1 MDDTK
6 ELLGRGSYGDVFKE
20 IIDGKSYAVKKIIN
34 NDINEI
40 EGFLPEVDMIMRIDH
55 PNVIRGVNFELRD
68 DDIFYFTM
76 ELAVSLDSIL
86 KNSLID
92 FEIGLNYIHNIGCG
106 VNFIMKSGY
115 AHCDIKIENILIIN
129 GIAKLADFGLVV
141 SLDPNLRGSDR
152 DERMCETSI
161 YKSPEHILG
170 LSTKITEMSE
180 IWSYGYI
187 VLSIIYNRNVVD
199 DFILERGI
207 LTWDATLL
215 IRIYEK
221 NNNPIKTFKSV
232 YGNIPKKFD
241 KIIESVGHLQIFD
254 RFKRTRDLTDFL
266 KHPFFQ
272 ENNIKYNENV
282 GIIKLPNDEL
292 LAEIPKKS
300 DQKMLDILCKWMVSV
315 CLEYRIRIQPM
326 CLGIEILRR
335 IIHRYD
341 LNEGNMQLFGI
352 SCLFIANKI
361 TLGDNLEDLDAVYI
375 SDGIFDEETFKET
388 VFEIMSIEKGA
399 ISYTTIYNI
408 AKSKTAFIK
417 SFEKLMDSSFY
428 YREDMRSSS
437 NIARFFLNKYPQKLD
452 DKDVYIKSSHRDES
466 SNLSNYFQDFI
477 KSPKKESNKK
487 MDKIQQKKSN
497 KK

>member
-1 MDDTK
+1 MNDRK

-20 IIDGKSYAVKKIIN
+20 IINGKAYAVKKIIN

-40 EGFLPEVDMIMRIDH
+40 EGFLPEVDMIMRINH
-55 PNVIRGVNFELRD
+55 PNVIKGVNLELRD

-86 KNSLID
+86 KDSLVD
-92 FEIGLNYIHNIGCG
+92 FKIGLNYIHNIGCG

-115 AHCDIKIENILIIN
+115 AHCDIKVENILIIN
-129 GIAKLADFGLVV
+129 GVAKLADFGLIV

-161 YKSPEHILG
+161 YKSPEHILE

-187 VLSIIYNRNVVD
+187 VLSIIYNRNVVN

-207 LTWDATLL
+207 LTWDATPL
-215 IRIYEK
+215 IKIYEN
-221 NNNPIKTFKSV
+221 NNNPVKTFKSV

-241 KIIESVGHLQIFD
+241 KIIKDVGHLQIFD
-254 RFKRTRDLTDFL
+254 RFKRTRDLTNFL

-272 ENNIKYNENV
+272 ENNIIYNENI

-292 LAEIPKKS
+292 LAEKPKKS
-300 DQKMLDILCKWMVSV
+300 VQKMLDILCKWMVEV
-315 CLEYRIRIQPM
+315 CLEYQIRIQPM

-341 LNEGNMQLFGI
+341 LNENNMQLFGI
-352 SCLFIANKI
+352 SCLFLANKI
-361 TLGDNLEDLDAVYI
+361 TLGNNLTDSDAVYL
-375 SDGIFDEETFKET
+375 SDYIFNKKTFKET
-388 VFEIMSIEKGA
+388 VFEIMSIEKCA
-399 ISYTTIYNI
+399 ISYATIYNI

-417 SFEKLMDSSFY
+417 SFEKLLDSSFY

-437 NIARFFLNKYPQKLD
+437 NIARYFLDKYPPNLN
-452 DKDVYIKSSHRDES
+452 DKDVYIKSSHRNELN
-466 SNLSNYFQDFI
+466 NLHSYFCDFI
-477 KSPKKESNKK
+477 KSSKK
-487 MDKIQQKKSN
+487 
-497 KK
+497 